1 MSLPGWFRCTFDRA
15 DRVLHTVQYRYFMI
29 ALDARMGDDP
39 TMPLK
44 SATRRPV
51 PALDMNLLVTLDAL
65 LSEGSVV
72 GAAQR
77 LNLSA
82 PAMSRQLSRIRRLL
96 GDPVLVRAGRG
107 LVPTPRA
114 EALRERLR
122 GLVTEAEAL
131 VRGDDE
137 LDLSRLE
144 RTFVIRA
151 NDGFVGTFGAAL
163 ASLAARQAPK
173 VRLRFAHQDK
183 EDVEA
188 LREGRIDADIGVIGA
203 MGPEIRLQALFHDR
217 FVGVV
222 RLGHPLAEV
231 VTPESFVS
239 FPHVSVSRRGRFS
252 GPIDEA
258 LSAHGLTRFVS
269 IAVANFADALAIVR
283 TSNHVAAVPARLT
296 EPARVGLHSLELPV
310 KTDALAVSIAW
321 HPRFDADAA
330 HRWLR
335 SMVREACADERR
347 KPRTRAFKR

>member
-1 MSLPGWFRCTFDRA
+1 
-15 DRVLHTVQYRYFMI
+15 
-29 ALDARMGDDP
+29 
-39 TMPLK
+39 MPVK
-44 SATRRPV
+44 P
-51 PALDMNLLVTLDAL
+51 PAGRHAPPPDLNLLVTLDAL
-65 LSEGSVV
+65 LAEGSVV

-77 LNLSA
+77 LSLSA
-82 PAMSRQLSRIRRLL
+82 PAMSRQLARIRHLL

-122 GLVTEAEAL
+122 SLVSEAEAL

-144 RTFVIRA
+144 RTFVLRA

-163 ASLAARQAPK
+163 ASLAAHRAPH

-188 LREGRIDADIGVIGA
+188 LREGRIDTDVGVIGA
-203 MGPEIRLQALFHDR
+203 MGPEIRVQALFHDR

-222 RLGHPLAEV
+222 RADHPLATEL
-231 VTPESFVS
+231 TPASFAS
-239 FPHVSVSRRGRFS
+239 FPHLSVSRRGRLA

-258 LSAHGLTRFVS
+258 LARLGLTRFVA

-283 TSNHVAAVPARLT
+283 TSDHVAAVPARLT
-296 EPARVGLHSLELPV
+296 EPARAGLHSFELPV
-310 KTDALAVSIAW
+310 RTDALAISLAW
-321 HPRFDADAA
+321 HPRLDADPG

-335 SMVREACADERR
+335 GIVREVCGRPA
-347 KPRTRAFKR
+347 

>member
-1 MSLPGWFRCTFDRA
+1 MPA
-15 DRVLHTVQYRYFMI
+15 K
-29 ALDARMGDDP
+29 P
-39 TMPLK
+39 TLRQVSRHAP
-44 SATRRPV
+44 P
-51 PALDMNLLVTLDAL
+51 LDMNLLVTLDAL

-82 PAMSRQLSRIRRLL
+82 PAMSRQLARIRHLL

-122 GLVTEAEAL
+122 GLVAEAEAL
-131 VRGDDE
+131 VRGDE
-137 LDLSRLE
+137 IDLLRLE

-163 ASLAARQAPK
+163 ASLAAQEAPL

-188 LREGRIDADIGVIGA
+188 LREGRIDADVGVIGA

-222 RLGHPLAEV
+222 RPGHPLAGE
-231 VTPESFVS
+231 VTPERFAA

-252 GPIDEA
+252 GPIDVA
-258 LSAHGLTRFVS
+258 LAALGLKRFVA
-269 IAVANFADALAIVR
+269 IAVANFNDALAIVR
-283 TSNHVAAVPARLT
+283 TSDHVAAVPARLT
-296 EPARVGLHSLELPV
+296 EPARSGLHSFDLPV
-310 KTDALAVSIAW
+310 KTDALAVSLAW
-321 HPRFDADAA
+321 HPRFDADPA

-335 SMVREACADERR
+335 AALRTACSS
-347 KPRTRAFKR
+347 RAPG

>member
-1 MSLPGWFRCTFDRA
+1 MPARSAA
-15 DRVLHTVQYRYFMI
+15 DRPI
-29 ALDARMGDDP
+29 P
-39 TMPLK
+39 P
-44 SATRRPV
+44 
-51 PALDMNLLVTLDAL
+51 LDMNLLVTLDAL

-82 PAMSRQLSRIRRLL
+82 PAMSRQLSRIRHLL

-122 GLVTEAEAL
+122 SLVTEAEAL
-131 VRGDDE
+131 VRGDGE

-163 ASLAARQAPK
+163 ASLAALQAPR
-173 VRLRFAHQDK
+173 VRLRFANQDT
-183 EDVEA
+183 EDVGA
-188 LREGRIDADIGVIGA
+188 LRDARIDVDVGVIGA

-222 RLGHPLAEV
+222 RPGHPLADT
-231 VTPESFVS
+231 VTPRDFAA
-239 FPHVSVSRRGRFS
+239 FPHVSVSRRGRFA

-258 LSAHGLTRFVS
+258 LSVLGLARQVT

-283 TSNHVAAVPARLT
+283 TSDHVAAVPARLT
-296 EPARVGLHSLELPV
+296 EPARVGLRSFELPV
-310 KTDALAVSIAW
+310 ETDALAISLAW
-321 HPRFDADAA
+321 HPRVDADPA

-335 SMVREACADERR
+335 GAVREACGEEGRR
-347 KPRTRAFKR
+347 AGAGRP

>member
-1 MSLPGWFRCTFDRA
+1 MPA
-15 DRVLHTVQYRYFMI
+15 K
-29 ALDARMGDDP
+29 P
-39 TMPLK
+39 TLRQAP
-44 SATRRPV
+44 P
-51 PALDMNLLVTLDAL
+51 LDMNLLVTLDAL

-82 PAMSRQLSRIRRLL
+82 PAMSRQLARIRHLL

-122 GLVTEAEAL
+122 GLVAEAEAL
-131 VRGDDE
+131 VRGDE
-137 LDLSRLE
+137 IDLLRLE

-163 ASLAARQAPK
+163 ASLAAQEAPL

-188 LREGRIDADIGVIGA
+188 LREGRIDADVGVIGA

-217 FVGVV
+217 FLGVV
-222 RLGHPLAEV
+222 RPGHPLAGE
-231 VTPESFVS
+231 VTPERFAA

-252 GPIDEA
+252 GPIDVA
-258 LSAHGLTRFVS
+258 LAALGLKRFVA
-269 IAVANFADALAIVR
+269 IAVANFNDALAIVR
-283 TSNHVAAVPARLT
+283 TSDHVAAVPARLT
-296 EPARVGLHSLELPV
+296 EPARAGLYSFDLPV
-310 KTDALAVSIAW
+310 KTDALAVSLAW
-321 HPRFDADAA
+321 HPRFDADPA

-335 SMVREACADERR
+335 AALRTACSF
-347 KPRTRAFKR
+347 RAPG